1 MTAPQLNSAP
11 QRSEAWHQQRKG
23 RVTGSVVG
31 AILGLSPYMTRDDVL
46 RSMVRASLG
55 APSEFTGNVAT
66 AWGSAME
73 PQAIMDFEME
83 TSESVAAAPF
93 VKYSDWLGASPDGY
107 VSDGRLIE
115 VKCPYG
121 IRNDP
126 NPLFKS
132 ADDQPHYLAQ
142 MQVQMEVTGKW
153 SCWFYQWTPHGSSLK
168 LIHRDDD
175 WLQANLPRLHQ
186 FHAEFLDALAN
197 PEEHLAPRR
206 VTIDTP
212 EAAKMVAEWDQLSEA
227 IERATERKK
236 DLLAEMVALAGER
249 NADFGGRKLTK
260 TEKAGAVSYAKVV
273 KEKLPILDL
282 TPWRGKPSSF
292 WGIR

>member
-1 MTAPQLNSAP
+1 MTAPQ
-11 QRSEAWHQQRKG
+11 RSPEWHQQRKG

-66 AWGSAME
+66 AWGTAME
-73 PQAIMDFEME
+73 PQAILDFEME
-83 TSESVAAAPF
+83 TSESVTPAPF
-93 VKYSDWLGASPDGY
+93 VKYHTWLGASPDGY

-126 NPLFKS
+126 NPIFKS

-142 MQVQMEVTGKW
+142 MQVQMMVTGKT

-175 WLQANLPRLHQ
+175 WLASNLPRLHQ
-186 FHAEFLDALAN
+186 FWAELQDAIAN
-197 PEEHLAPRR
+197 PEEHLSPRR

-212 EAAKMVAEWDQLSEA
+212 EAARMIREYVELTEA
-227 IERATERKK
+227 IERATERRK
-236 DLLAEMVALAGER
+236 DLLSEMVALAGER

-260 TEKAGAVSYAKVV
+260 TEKAGAVSYASVV
-273 KEKLPILDL
+273 KAKLPGLDL
-282 TPWRGKPSSF
+282 EPWRGKPSSF
-292 WGIR
+292 WGVR